1 VTTCL
6 GVVKNTKIES
16 IVLLTISFKVAL
28 FAQALA
34 IGSLATMELF
44 AVITNEQAITITKT
58 V

>member
-1 VTTCL
+1 MTYL

-16 IVLLTISFKVAL
+16 IALLTISFKVAL

>member
-1 VTTCL
+1 MTYL

-16 IVLLTISFKVAL
+16 IALLTISFKVAL
-28 FAQALA
+28 FALALA
-34 IGSLATMELF
+34 IGKVATMELF